1 MYENFDIR
9 IGAAREDICSRAMR
23 CKHRRKKAVCY
34 TDPKTSLAAS
44 SPVLV
49 LLEE

>member
-1 MYENFDIR
+1 MYENPRDFDIR
-9 IGAAREDICSRAMR
+9 IGVARGICSRAM
-23 CKHRRKKAVCY
+23 RKKAVCY

-44 SPVLV
+44 SPVLL